1 LKVSPFKRG
10 GFFSP
15 SFLKTTP
22 LNRFCFFG
30 IAISISS
37 FFAGCTEEQSESDL
51 TVLNVS
57 IGQVV
62 LDITQEE
69 NPGVP
74 NNAPILIEFNR
85 PVNAASIKTA
95 LVLLKASVEP
105 ISFSLVLLNENR
117 LVSITPTNLL
127 ENNTIYEI
135 NISSSLTSQTGENF
149 VPVAFKFKTQ
159 PGELSLTLIK
169 FGDETVGSDRVSNVP
184 LNVMASLQF
193 NRALNPTSINPAN
206 IMVQAKAQ
214 FFPIAATLTNNNTT
228 LLITTEQNLLNF
240 GKFELVL
247 SKNVVGASG
256 ETFPGY
262 AQTFY
267 TTSDSPPKFPVISD
281 EELLTKVQQQTFR
294 YFYDFAHPASG
305 MARERNTSG
314 DLVTSG
320 GSGFGI
326 MSLIVGMERGFIT
339 RAQGLTRLDKILD
352 FLETCDRFQG
362 AWPHWINGNTGKTIP
377 FSANDN
383 GADLVETSFLVQGLL
398 TMRQYLN
405 TALAE
410 EQQLVHRINT
420 LWQTV
425 EWDWFTRGGQNVLY
439 WHWSPDKAWAMNM
452 TISGY
457 NESLITY
464 VLAAASP
471 THTISQTVY
480 TNGWARNG
488 AIVNNKLFYNIK
500 LPLGYDLGGP
510 LFFSHYSFL
519 GLDPSNL
526 SDTYAN
532 YWEQNVHHSRINR
545 AYCIANPK
553 NFVGYSGQN
562 WGLTASDNHLGYS
575 AHSPTNDLGVIS
587 PTAALSS
594 MPYTPAESLDALR
607 FFYYTMG
614 DRLWGEY
621 GFYDAF
627 NVTEGWI
634 ASSYLAIDQG
644 PIIVMIENHRTGL
657 LWNLFMSAPEVQT
670 GLTRLGFTY

>member
-1 LKVSPFKRG
+1 M
-10 GFFSP
+10 
-15 SFLKTTP
+15 
-22 LNRFCFFG
+22 NRFCFFC

-37 FFAGCTEEQSESDL
+37 FFAGCTEEQTESDL
-51 TVLNVS
+51 AVLNVS

-69 NPGVP
+69 NPVVP
-74 NNAPILIEFNR
+74 INAPILIEFNR
-85 PVNAASIKTA
+85 PVNEASIKTA
-95 LVLLKASVEP
+95 LVLLKASGEP
-105 ISFSLVLLNENR
+105 ISFSLVLLNENK

-127 ENNTIYEI
+127 ENATIYEV

-149 VPVAFKFKTQ
+149 VPVAFKFKTH

-169 FGDETVGSDRVSNVP
+169 FGDQAVGSDRVGNVP
-184 LNVMASLQF
+184 LNIMASLHF
-193 NRALNPTSINPAN
+193 NRALHPPSINSAN

-214 FFPIAATLTNNNTT
+214 FFPISTTLTNNNKT

-247 SKNVVGASG
+247 TKNLVGVMG

-262 AQTFY
+262 TQTFY
-267 TTSDSPPKFPVISD
+267 TTPDSPPKFPVISD

-339 RAQGLTRLDKILD
+339 REQGLTRLDKILD
-352 FLETCDRFQG
+352 FLETCDRFHG

-383 GADLVETSFLVQGLL
+383 GADLVETSFLIQGLL

-405 TALAE
+405 TSVAA
-410 EQQLVHRINT
+410 EQQLIGRINT

-425 EWDWFTRGGQNVLY
+425 EWDWFTRGNQNVLY
-439 WHWSPDKAWAMNM
+439 WHWSADKGWTMNM

-471 THTISQTVY
+471 SHTISQTVY
-480 TNGWARNG
+480 TNGWARSG
-488 AIVNNKLFYNIK
+488 GIRNNKTFYNIK
-500 LPLGYDLGGP
+500 LPVGYDFGGP
-510 LFFSHYSFL
+510 LFFTHYSFL
-519 GLDPSNL
+519 GIDPTNL
-526 SDTYAN
+526 QDAYAN
-532 YWEQNVHHSRINR
+532 YWEQNVNHSLINR

-553 NFVGYSGQN
+553 KFVGYSAQS

-594 MPYTPAESLDALR
+594 MPYTPAESMEALR

-627 NVTEGWI
+627 NVTEGWV
-634 ASSYLAIDQG
+634 ANSYLAIDQG
-644 PIIVMIENHRTGL
+644 PIIVMIENHRSGL
-657 LWNLFMSAPEVQT
+657 LWRLFMSAPEVQQ
-670 GLTRLGFTY
+670 GLGKLEFTY

>member
-1 LKVSPFKRG
+1 MRSSLSFIQFFFKSTNQAY
-10 GFFSP
+10 FV
-15 SFLKTTP
+15 LWTI
-22 LNRFCFFG
+22 L
-30 IAISISS
+30 ILLISS
-37 FFAGCTEEQSESDL
+37 CEDERHSNEFKIQQ
-51 TVLNVS
+51 VY
-57 IGQVV
+57 IG
-62 LDITQEE
+62 
-69 NPGVP
+69 
-74 NNAPILIEFNR
+74 
-85 PVNAASIKTA
+85 
-95 LVLLKASVEP
+95 
-105 ISFSLVLLNENR
+105 
-117 LVSITPTNLL
+117 
-127 ENNTIYEI
+127 
-135 NISSSLTSQTGENF
+135 SS
-149 VPVAFKFKTQ
+149 
-159 PGELSLTLIK
+159 ELSLTEKTFNIPTDQSITLI
-169 FGDETVGSDRVSNVP
+169 FSSSVSSLPDESIQILHEGQIIDFAITQSSSVNTVLLYPTGPFNNGSEYTIRLTDKIKSESGIDLIPIDLTFQTEVGRLKLIEFLIDDINAQDRVTNVSFDP
-184 LNVMASLQF
+184 NITILFNSALKSETISTSVFSILNESQSLPISIT
-193 NRALNPTSINPAN
+193 LDPT
-206 IMVQAKAQ
+206 
-214 FFPIAATLTNNNTT
+214 NTRVS
-228 LLITTEQNLLNF
+228 ITTNQELEYLTKYTIVISDF
-240 GKFELVL
+240 LEGK
-247 SKNVVGASG
+247 SG

-262 AQTFY
+262 TQTFY
-267 TTSDSPPKFPVISD
+267 TTPDSPPKFPVISD

-339 RAQGLTRLDKILD
+339 REQGLTRLDKILD
-352 FLETCDRFQG
+352 FLETCDRFHG
-362 AWPHWINGNTGKTIP
+362 AWPHWINGNTGKAIP

-383 GADLVETSFLVQGLL
+383 GADLVETSFLIQGLL

-405 TALAE
+405 TSVAA
-410 EQQLVHRINT
+410 EQQLIGRINT

-425 EWDWFTRGGQNVLY
+425 EWDWFTRGNQNVLY
-439 WHWSPDKAWAMNM
+439 WHWSADKGWTMNM

-471 THTISQTVY
+471 SHTISQTVY

-488 AIVNNKLFYNIK
+488 GIRNNKTFYNIK
-500 LPLGYDLGGP
+500 LPVGYDFGGP
-510 LFFSHYSFL
+510 LFFTHYSFL
-519 GLDPSNL
+519 GIDPTNL
-526 SDTYAN
+526 QDAYAN
-532 YWEQNVHHSRINR
+532 YWEQNVNHSLINR

-553 NFVGYSGQN
+553 KFVGYSAQS

-594 MPYTPAESLDALR
+594 MPYTPAESMEALR

-614 DRLWGEY
+614 DRLWGDY

-627 NVTEGWI
+627 NVTEGWV
-634 ASSYLAIDQG
+634 ANSYLAIDQG

-670 GLTRLGFTY
+670 GLTKLGFTY